1 MSVADIYRAT
11 AAQFN
16 AKACNEPDEG
26 MQKQWATLA
35 QAYMRLAEQAERNA
49 EADIV
54 HKPPSGTRGEGE
66 PT

>member
-16 AKACNEPDEG
+16 AKACNETDEG
-26 MQKQWATLA
+26 MQKEWVILA
-35 QAYMRLAEQAERNA
+35 QAYVRLAEQAERNSKFDVGY
-49 EADIV
+49 E
-54 HKPPSGTRGEGE
+54 PPSFTRREGE

>member
-16 AKACNEPDEG
+16 AKACNETDEG

-35 QAYMRLAEQAERNA
+35 LAYMRLAKQAERNA
-49 EADIV
+49 KADIV
-54 HKPPSGTRGEGE
+54 YEPPSATRGEGE
-66 PT
+66 SA